1 MWPIHAILM
10 GVSFLG
16 MLAGVI
22 IRLTAKKQ
30 KWWYKTHHGLG
41 YLGAIGAAAAII
53 LAIIMISLTHDIHL
67 GTFHSI
73 IGAVT
78 LFFIFASFIIILFFK
93 VAKKEAKKGIRI
105 THRVVGWITFPL
117 MIVTII
123 LGMQIAGLI

>member
-41 YLGAIGAAAAII
+41 HVGALGAAAALI
-53 LAIIMISLTHDIHL
+53 LAIIMISLTHDMHL
-67 GTFHSI
+67 GTFHSVV
-73 IGAVT
+73 GAVT
-78 LFFIFASFIIILFFK
+78 LVFVFASFIIILFFK
-93 VAKKEAKKGIRI
+93 GVKKEAKKGIRI
-105 THRVVGWITFPL
+105 AHRIVGWITLPL

-123 LGMQIAGLI
+123 FGLQIAGLI